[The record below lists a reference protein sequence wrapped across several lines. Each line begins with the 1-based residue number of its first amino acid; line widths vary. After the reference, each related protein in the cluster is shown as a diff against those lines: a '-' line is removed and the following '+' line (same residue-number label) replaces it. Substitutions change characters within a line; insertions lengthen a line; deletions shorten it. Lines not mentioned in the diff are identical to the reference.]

1 MTIEVNP
8 AGLRKPIEEI
18 YPSYDLLKIANSLN
32 IPITLG
38 SDAHKIEQIGYGYT
52 EALAL
57 ISSVGYKNVQ
67 YFEKREPKVVIF

>member
-1 MTIEVNP
+1 
-8 AGLRKPIEEI
+8 
-18 YPSYDLLKIANSLN
+18 
-32 IPITLG
+32 LG